1 MIQYFAVAA
10 AAIFGL
16 AVGSFLNVVIARLPA
31 GQRISGRSRC
41 PRCGQPIV
49 WWQNIPLLSFFVL
62 SRRCSSCGKPIS
74 WQYPAVE
81 AATAVLF
88 ALVAVKYAALI
99 VIGQDQSFI
108 LHTLFLIL
116 RDWFFVAVLV
126 VIFVIDLRHYLIL
139 DIVTLP
145 AAAAALAVNMLLGKS
160 LAELV
165 IGGILGVGFFAVQY
179 ALSRGRWIGDGDIRL
194 GLLLGVMLGWPGLPL
209 ALFVAYCVGALV
221 GLLLIAAGVKQFG
234 SRVPLGTFLAAG
246 GAAAL
251 LYGEPMLRWYL
262 AVVGY

>member
-1 MIQYFAVAA
+1 MLVYLAVVAA
-10 AAIFGL
+10 AVLGL

-31 GQRISGRSRC
+31 GERLTGRSRC
-41 PRCGQPIV
+41 PRCGHPIV

-62 SRRCSSCGKPIS
+62 TRRCAACGKPIS

-88 ALVAVKYAALI
+88 ALVAVKYAALM

-108 LHTLFLIL
+108 LPTLFLIL
-116 RDWFFVAVLV
+116 RDWFFVSVLV

-145 AAAAALAVNMLLGKS
+145 AAAAAMGVNMLLGKS

-194 GLLLGVMLGWPGLPL
+194 GLLLGVMLGWSGLMVTLFL
-209 ALFVAYCVGALV
+209 AYVVGALV
-221 GLLLIAAGVKQFG
+221 GLLLIAAGAKKFG
-234 SRVPLGTFLAAG
+234 SRVPLGTFLAVG
-246 GAAAL
+246 GIVAL
-251 LYGEPMLRWYL
+251 LYGEPVVRWYL
-262 AVVGY
+262 MAVGY